1 MHREFSCSV
10 DIVARAF
17 SSSSCVH
24 VFFSARFHPAKL
36 SARFSDFIRIGLF
49 ANWRFAFFRCTMAH
63 ERWKSQVGKGHK
75 MKSLHVLTTA
85 VLMTTTFPFVTSQAA
100 QKRTVQKKSEVHLP
114 YTAVHDPQF
123 ISVSDATFLHDP
135 DRVIGVMAGTVA
147 KAYPAAILSQHGL
160 VEDQSPSGP
169 IAVTW

>member
-1 MHREFSCSV
+1 MRWNSQAEQGSLM
-10 DIVARAF
+10 
-17 SSSSCVH
+17 
-24 VFFSARFHPAKL
+24 KK
-36 SARFSDFIRIGLF
+36 
-49 ANWRFAFFRCTMAH
+49 RCALALV
-63 ERWKSQVGKGHK
+63 W
-75 MKSLHVLTTA
+75 LVLALGATG
-85 VLMTTTFPFVTSQAA
+85 AA
-100 QKRTVQKKSEVHLP
+100 QKQAEPRLP

-123 ISVSDATFLHDP
+123 IPASSASFLHDP